1 MELYIKYNIDVMC
14 KVLLQQ
20 QLDKFHINCEV
31 TEPGYI
37 KFRENIPMETY
48 KKFIA
53 SLRHFGIEIVDN
65 NKSILVQKI
74 KNAIIEMVYSDKG
87 MQSLKIS
94 TYLSEKLN
102 ESYRTLSQV
111 FSEVTFISIENF
123 IILHKIER
131 VKQLLLTENLSLT
144 EISFMLNYSSV
155 AYLSQQFKNIT
166 GVTPTA
172 FQKIMKQKRYS
183 DSVTNSTN

>member
-1 MELYIKYNIDVMC
+1 MDLYVKYNIDMMC

-20 QLDKFHINCEV
+20 QLDKFNINCKV

-37 KFRENIPMETY
+37 RFKENIPMDTY
-48 KKFIA
+48 RAFID
-53 SLRHFGIEIVDN
+53 SLKEFGIEIVDN
-65 NKSILVQKI
+65 QKSILVQKI
-74 KNAIIEMVYSDKG
+74 KNTIIEMLYSDKG
-87 MQSLKIS
+87 VQSLKIS
-94 TYLSEKLN
+94 TFLSEKLG

-144 EISFMLNYSSV
+144 EISFMMNYSSV

-172 FQKIMKQKRYS
+172 FQKIMRQKRYI
-183 DSVTNSTN
+183 DSK

>member
-1 MELYIKYNIDVMC
+1 MELYIKYNIDMMC

-20 QLDKFHINCEV
+20 QLDRFNINCQV
-31 TEPGYI
+31 TEPGYV

-48 KKFIA
+48 RELIDALKE
-53 SLRHFGIEIVDN
+53 FGIEIVDN
-65 NKSILVQKI
+65 QKSILVQKI
-74 KNAIIEMVYSDKG
+74 KNTIIEMLYSEKG

-94 TYLSEKLN
+94 TFLSEKLG

-144 EISFMLNYSSV
+144 EISFMMNYSSV

-166 GVTPTA
+166 GVTPTT
-172 FQKIMKQKRYS
+172 FQKIMKQKRY
-183 DSVTNSTN
+183 TEPK

>member
-1 MELYIKYNIDVMC
+1 MMC

-20 QLDKFHINCEV
+20 QLDKFDIDCTV
-31 TEPGYI
+31 TEPGYV
-37 KFRENIPMETY
+37 KFKENIPLEKY
-48 KKFIA
+48 NRFIN
-53 SLRHFGIEIVDN
+53 SLKGFGIEIVDN
-65 NKSILVQKI
+65 QKSILVQKV

-87 MQSLKIS
+87 LQSLKIS

-102 ESYRTLSQV
+102 ESYRTLSQI

-144 EISFMLNYSSV
+144 EISFMMNYSSV

-172 FQKIMKQKRYS
+172 FQKIMRQKRY
-183 DSVTNSTN
+183 TK

>member
-1 MELYIKYNIDVMC
+1 MELYIKYNIDLMC

-20 QLDKFHINCEV
+20 QLNKFDINCRV
-31 TEPGYI
+31 TEPGYL
-37 KFRENIPMETY
+37 KFRDNIPMETY
-48 KKFIA
+48 EAFLH
-53 SLRHFGIEIVDN
+53 SLREFGIEIVDN
-65 NKSILVQKI
+65 QKSILVQKI
-74 KNAIIEMVYSDKG
+74 KNAIIEMLYADKG
-87 MQSLKIS
+87 LRSMKIS
-94 TYLSEKLN
+94 TYLSEKLGEN
-102 ESYRTLSQV
+102 YRTLSQV

-144 EISFMLNYSSV
+144 EISFMMNYSSV

-172 FQKIMKQKRYS
+172 FQKIVKQKRYS
-183 DSVTNSTN
+183 EL